1 MQQMVYV
8 TDNVGTYPAFATYP
22 GGIPIA
28 IIVFMLL
35 SICTISLN
43 KFKKYVSIL
52 LCTNSQVSGTG
63 NL

>member
-8 TDNVGTYPAFATYP
+8 TDNVGTYPAFATYHV
-22 GGIPIA
+22 GIPIA

-52 LCTNSQVSGTG
+52 L
-63 NL
+63 